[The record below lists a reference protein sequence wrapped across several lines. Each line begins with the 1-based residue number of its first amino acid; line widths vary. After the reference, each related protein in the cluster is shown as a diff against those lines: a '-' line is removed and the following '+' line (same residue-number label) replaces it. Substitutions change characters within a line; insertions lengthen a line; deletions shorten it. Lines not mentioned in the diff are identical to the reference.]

1 MSFKLGQLTIAPA
14 LPSLDDKAEQLID
27 KSEQL
32 IDKYRTRADTREAV
46 ETKDYPT
53 RRVDVIVGVI
63 LCISSAAVM
72 IGGIY
77 VMTNML
83 FF

>member
-1 MSFKLGQLTIAPA
+1 MNFELGQHTIVPA
-14 LPSLDDKAEQLID
+14 LPPLDDKA
-27 KSEQL
+27 EQL
-32 IDKYRTRADTREAV
+32 IDKYRTRADTREAI
-46 ETKDYPT
+46 ETKDYPA
-53 RRVDVIVGVI
+53 RRVGVI

-77 VMTNML
+77 VMTSML